1 MTLERKHYYKVS
13 RNSVYLG
20 LLPNVV
26 SPFTYSQ
33 DINTG
38 STETV
43 IEVMQSLDTAF
54 EDVLNLET
62 EDGNPITTEDNQNI
76 TTERSEEI
84 IGEKDSGL
92 LIANG
97 NDIDVYEYSDDD
109 PNGVLVF
116 SGYISGWKNTVG
128 FGDKTEITVIS
139 NGKDMD
145 DYVYGNSAFTLQTSM
160 TVAGDF
166 LDFAPA
172 GSAGRYVS
180 VGGKA
185 IDIIYQQFSG
195 HGYSLSKLQ
204 FALARGTYT
213 GGIPASVTVTMKLY
227 EGANNTGTLLDTVTA
242 TVSTGYPTFTY
253 TDFVLNSAILLD
265 SSKTYHVRLTS
276 TDYTS
281 INVSGIGTGSGTYGG
296 GFYQWFVTGIGMSG
310 AGTDDVDFKLYTG
323 SILTDAAFTSTDPS
337 VMVKN
342 ALTYG
347 GEVTYTASSIDLTG
361 LSITYTFRLA
371 TVLEIVKKALELAPS
386 GWYWFVDPATQ
397 VLTFKATSTTPTHYF
412 TLHKE
417 VEKLEIESTIEF
429 IKNVVYFSGGPTAGV
444 NLLKLYTDT
453 ASLAINK
460 RGLARLSD
468 NRVTLAATAQ
478 TLSEGLMAENS
489 DEEFLSTC
497 TVLGEKYDID
507 SIQLGDTVAFQS
519 FGNFVDRLVLQVT
532 KIKRGGDYV
541 DLTLGKLKLK
551 TSTYVD
557 DIKRDLNNQQTLDN
571 PNTPS

>member
-1 MTLERKHYYKVS
+1 MTLERKHYYKVY
-13 RNSVYLG
+13 RDGTYLG

-26 SPFTYSQ
+26 SPFTYAQ

-38 STETV
+38 SSETV
-43 IEVMQSLDTAF
+43 IEVMKSLDSAF

-62 EDGNPITTEDNQNI
+62 EAGDPIQTEDNQNI
-76 TTERSEEI
+76 TTERSEEY

-92 LIANG
+92 IIANG
-97 NDIDVYEYSDDD
+97 NDVDVYEYSDDD

-139 NGKDMD
+139 NGKDLD
-145 DYVYGNSAFTLQTSM
+145 DYVYGNSAFTLQTSQ
-160 TVAGDF
+160 TTTDDF
-166 LDFAPA
+166 FDFAPA
-172 GSAGRYVS
+172 GSTGRYVS

-185 IDIIYQQFSG
+185 IDIMAQSFSG
-195 HGYSLSKLQ
+195 LSYTLSKLS
-204 FALARGTYT
+204 FELARGTYT
-213 GGIPASVTVTMKLY
+213 GGIPSSVTVTMKLY
-227 EGANNTGTLLDTVTA
+227 QGTIGSGTLLDTVTA
-242 TVSTGYPTFTY
+242 TVSTAYPTFSY
-253 TDFVLNSAILLD
+253 TDFTLNTPITLVSGN
-265 SSKTYHVRLTS
+265 TYHVRLST

-281 INVSGIGTGSGTYGG
+281 ARINSAGGYGG
-296 GFYQWFVTGIGMSG
+296 GEHQFHVVSAGGWSGTIG
-310 AGTDDVDFKLYTG
+310 VDMTFKLYTG
-323 SILTDAAFTSTDPS
+323 SILVDAAFTSTDPS
-337 VMVKN
+337 VMIKN
-342 ALTYG
+342 ALDDGYG
-347 GEVTYTASSIDLTG
+347 GLVTYTPSSIDLTG
-361 LSITYTFRLA
+361 LSITYTFKLA
-371 TVLEIVKKALELAPS
+371 TVLEIIKKCLELAPS

-397 VLTFKATSTTPTHYF
+397 ILTFKATSETPTHLF

-417 VEKLEIESTIEF
+417 VEKLEIESTIEY

-453 ASLAINK
+453 DSLAINR

-468 NRVTLAATAQ
+468 NRVTVAATAQ
-478 TLSEGLMAENS
+478 TLSEGLMEENS

-497 TVLGEKYDID
+497 TVLAAKYDID
-507 SIQLGDTVAFQS
+507 SIQLGDTIAFQS
-519 FGNFVDRLVLQVT
+519 FGNFVDRLVLQIT

-551 TSTYVD
+551 SSTYVEQ
-557 DIKRDLNNQQTLDN
+557 IKRELENQQTLEN

>member
-1 MTLERKHYYKVS
+1 MILERKHYYKVS

-26 SPFTYSQ
+26 SPFTYDQ

-38 STETV
+38 SSETV

-62 EDGNPITTEDNQNI
+62 EAGDPITTEDNQNI

-84 IGEKDSGL
+84 IGEKDSGM

-139 NGKDMD
+139 NGKDLD
-145 DYVYGNSAFTLQTSM
+145 DYVYGNSAFTLQTSQ
-160 TVAGDF
+160 TTTDDF
-166 LDFAPA
+166 LDFATVGA
-172 GSAGRYVS
+172 TGRYLS

-185 IDIIYQQFSG
+185 ADIFAQSFTGLSYT
-195 HGYSLSKLQ
+195 LSKLS
-204 FALARGTYT
+204 FELARGTSS
-213 GGIPASVTVTMKLY
+213 GGIPSSVTVTMKLY
-227 EGANNTGTLLDTVTA
+227 EGSIGSGTLLDTVTA
-242 TVSTGYPTFTY
+242 TVSTAYPTFTY
-253 TDFVLNSAILLD
+253 TDFILNTPIAL
-265 SSKTYHVRLTS
+265 SSSTTYHVRLTT

-281 INVSGIGTGSGTYGG
+281 AKVNSAGGYSNGEMQYHVTSVGGWSG
-296 GFYQWFVTGIGMSG
+296 GFGYDMT
-310 AGTDDVDFKLYTG
+310 FKLYSG

-337 VMVKN
+337 TMIKN
-342 ALTYG
+342 ALDDGYG
-347 GEVTYTASSIDLTG
+347 GLVTYTPSSIDLTG

-371 TVLEIVKKALELAPS
+371 TVLEIIKKALELAPS

-397 VLTFKATSTTPTHYF
+397 ILTFKATATTPTHLF

-417 VEKLEIESTIEF
+417 VEKLEIESTIEH
-429 IKNVVYFSGGPTAGV
+429 IKNVVYFSGGPTSGI

-453 ASLAINK
+453 DSLAINR
-460 RGLARLSD
+460 RGLARLAD
-468 NRVTLAATAQ
+468 NRVTVAATAQ

-497 TVLGEKYDID
+497 TVLAEKYDID
-507 SIQLGDTVAFQS
+507 SIQLGDTIAFQS
-519 FGNFVDRLVLQVT
+519 FGNFIDRLVLQIT

-541 DLTLGKLKLK
+541 ELTLGKLKLK
-551 TSTYVD
+551 SSTYVEQ
-557 DIKRDLNNQQTLDN
+557 IKRDLENQQTLDN